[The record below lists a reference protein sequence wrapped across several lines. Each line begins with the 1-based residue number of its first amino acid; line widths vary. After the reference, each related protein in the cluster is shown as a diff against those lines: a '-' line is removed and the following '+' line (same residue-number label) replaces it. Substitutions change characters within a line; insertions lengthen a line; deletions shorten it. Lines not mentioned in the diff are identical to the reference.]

1 MDFAKAF
8 DTVNHEILLHKLD
21 YYGIRGTAHKWF
33 KSYLSERKQCT
44 EVGNTRSKLDFVK
57 CGVPQ
62 GSILGPLLFLL
73 YINDIVLSSNVCK
86 FTLFADDT
94 SLFYS
99 HKNQVEGA
107 RILNTELAK
116 IAEWLA
122 ANKLSLNVS
131 KSKLLIFSNKRTSK
145 QGINSTCETE
155 LMDNNEEAVVTNDSG
170 IYING
175 EKLKEVDHAKYLG
188 ALIDNK
194 INWSFHIKA
203 VSLKL
208 AKGSGLLAKAR
219 HFVPSDT
226 LRSLYFSFI
235 NPYID
240 YNLLNWGMATP
251 TNLNPIH
258 LKMKRAVPSRHKTFF
273 KRFYE
278 VIFMLFGI
286 TFFLSVILTYKKRF
300 LKNVFL

>member
-1 MDFAKAF
+1 MR
-8 DTVNHEILLHKLD
+8 N
-21 YYGIRGTAHKWF
+21 
-33 KSYLSERKQCT
+33 
-44 EVGNTRSKLDFVK
+44 
-57 CGVPQ
+57 
-62 GSILGPLLFLL
+62 
-73 YINDIVLSSNVCK
+73 NV
-86 FTLFADDT
+86 
-94 SLFYS
+94 
-99 HKNQVEGA
+99 
-107 RILNTELAK
+107 
-116 IAEWLA
+116 
-122 ANKLSLNVS
+122 
-131 KSKLLIFSNKRTSK
+131 
-145 QGINSTCETE
+145 
-155 LMDNNEEAVVTNDSG
+155 EAVVTSDSD

-219 HFVPSDT
+219 HFVPSGT

-258 LKMKRAVPSRHKTFF
+258 LKMKRAVRIMTF
-273 KRFYE
+273 KGRDSQGKPIRI
-278 VIFMLFGI
+278 V
-286 TFFLSVILTYKKRF
+286 
-300 LKNVFL
+300 